1 VDAYARRRV
10 VFAALVVVLLAL
22 HLLPPHRG
30 AAPMIAGFLPWDL
43 AYAVLWMLAAAGAV
57 LYLTDRVWP
66 GDGDAPP

>member
-1 VDAYARRRV
+1 
-10 VFAALVVVLLAL
+10 
-22 HLLPPHRG
+22 
-30 AAPMIAGFLPWDL
+30 MIAGFLPWDL